1 MIPKHDNRTGNILPC
16 PQYYGRFS
24 SGSTAGFSLK
34 IAPKHDTKI
43 YYLSIPAVT
52 AKMGGFSLRRH
63 YAENVKKVEER
74 ACFLPE

>member
-1 MIPKHDNRTGNILPC
+1 MVYPVRN
-16 PQYYGRFS
+16 YYGGFL
-24 SGSTAGFSLK
+24 GGATAGFSLK

-43 YYLSIPAVT
+43 YCPSIPVAT